1 MKNLSALLLIVLLGN
16 LSLSAQSMI
25 EGSIT
30 NAQGESVVATVV
42 TIQHK
47 IETELNKTITI
58 DESGYFIIEN
68 LADGTYSLAVENVV
82 YQTILI
88 DNLEFPR
95 DTDKVLGL
103 TLENLNEL
111 TPTDVFTKR
120 NTPKNNVAISSVY

>member
-16 LSLSAQSMI
+16 LALSAQSMI

-30 NAQGESVVATVV
+30 HAQGESVVATVV
-42 TIQHK
+42 TMQHK
-47 IETELNKTITI
+47 TDAELSKTITI
-58 DESGYFIIEN
+58 DGSGYFIMED
-68 LADGTYSLAVENVV
+68 LADGAYSLAVENME
-82 YQTILI
+82 YQPVII
-88 DNLEFPR
+88 DNFEFPR